1 LFFSSHPPTPIL
13 LLQVSDR
20 GRQVSKKLLFLT
32 TKQAASFN
40 NNNIKSVVQAL
51 ELRES
56 HFIIRLMPSYGGKA
70 GNKAHKER
78 KGNLTEMMNKAPE
91 LNHNDAHGTESQMVL
106 FVKHCILPVA
116 MQTQA
121 LILIGGIDDDT
132 LSMAVQK
139 VMGPVQKRLGKDC
152 PFTIVGFCSSNEVHA
167 KAKNDSSKSGQYRSQ
182 SKSWSAKFAQID
194 ETLMDVYDGNQTL
207 LQQCDINTCCSHLV
221 VFEGM
226 DHEKATLNHAAR
238 IAFTNTFVEYI
249 AAKLPSVVIQS
260 HKTKR
265 SSFCGLADIAR
276 REVPIILLDPRE
288 RWPALKPYR
297 YGVQCGGTDDSP
309 FQGKT
314 ELARMTKALMPPVN
328 LDDDSFDRVET
339 ARERL
344 KAHIDTLVEKGNNGK
359 GVFDA
364 WNSGTVAFLKAMV
377 RVVKRKKRKVDQDE
391 LSLAEAIEVEQGDA
405 SGIGSAKALDADL
418 KTLTDLYFDCRKKW
432 NNPGKLRIAERFIAL
447 RDAGAFNNS
456 DDEEEDDGKFTIK

>member
-1 LFFSSHPPTPIL
+1 
-13 LLQVSDR
+13 
-20 GRQVSKKLLFLT
+20 
-32 TKQAASFN
+32 
-40 NNNIKSVVQAL
+40 
-51 ELRES
+51 
-56 HFIIRLMPSYGGKA
+56 
-70 GNKAHKER
+70 
-78 KGNLTEMMNKAPE
+78 
-91 LNHNDAHGTESQMVL
+91 MVL

-132 LSMAVQK
+132 LAMAVQK

-152 PFTIVGFCSSNEVHA
+152 PFTVVGFCSANEVHA
-167 KAKNDSSKSGQYRSQ
+167 KAHNSGTKAGQYATQ
-182 SKSWSAKFAQID
+182 SRTWKSKFHEID
-194 ETLMDVYDGNQTL
+194 DTLMEIYDGNRSL

-226 DHEKATLNHAAR
+226 DHKKNKLNHAAR

-276 REVPIILLDPRE
+276 REVPIIILDPRE
-288 RWPALKPYR
+288 RWPALRPKY
-297 YGVQCGGTDDSP
+297 YGKQCGGDGKGS
-309 FQGKT
+309 FKGKT
-314 ELARMTKALMPPVN
+314 QLAQMSGALLPPLN

-344 KAHIDTLVEKGNNGK
+344 KKHIDILVEDGNNKK
-359 GVFDA
+359 GVWDS

-391 LSLAEAIEVEQGDA
+391 LSLTEAIDA
-405 SGIGSAKALDADL
+405 E
-418 KTLTDLYFDCRKKW
+418 R
-432 NNPGKLRIAERFIAL
+432 GKLFHSR
-447 RDAGAFNNS
+447 NS
-456 DDEEEDDGKFTIK
+456 FFSTFH